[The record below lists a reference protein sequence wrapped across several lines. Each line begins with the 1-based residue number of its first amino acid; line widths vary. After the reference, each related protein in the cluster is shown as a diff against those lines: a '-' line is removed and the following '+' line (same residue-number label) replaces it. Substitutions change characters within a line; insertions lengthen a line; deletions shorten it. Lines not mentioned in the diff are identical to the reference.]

1 MVTDSSPVPYAG
13 RTCTLNPR
21 MIQFPRI
28 TFSKLSFLLFQSKVF
43 VKTRFFKIRIFR
55 DWEVLLVLA
64 AFHQTLGLIK
74 EQSGKVGE
82 VLVSWRCSCSSLVS
96 SDSLKWEGTKISIFR
111 NSEWSS
117 RAVQWLQED
126 ICHRQTYF
134 GENHGGNHC
143 TPLSIISQ
151 ICWIPGGRKKLS
163 IAECDELQL
172 IERVI
177 TWSDFSFL
185 LWWEKGRRKL
195 NRSLHNSVL
204 KIYLKKKKQ
213 KHRRVDILVG

>member
-1 MVTDSSPVPYAG
+1 MAPIWLPASLS
-13 RTCTLNPR
+13 
-21 MIQFPRI
+21 IQQIEIPLGSHSICSMRNSTQRHINGDVVGINVHTIWRKWEIKIFLKQI
-28 TFSKLSFLLFQSKVF
+28 SWTIKCQHTHEWAFCKYLFS
-43 VKTRFFKIRIFR
+43 
-55 DWEVLLVLA
+55 
-64 AFHQTLGLIK
+64 
-74 EQSGKVGE
+74 
-82 VLVSWRCSCSSLVS
+82 S
-96 SDSLKWEGTKISIFR
+96 SDSLKWEGAKTSIFR
-111 NSEWSS
+111 SREWSS
-117 RAVQWLQED
+117 RAVRWLQED

-134 GENHGGNHC
+134 GENHRGNHC
-143 TPLSIISQ
+143 TPFSIIGQ

-204 KIYLKKKKQ
+204 KIYLKKKK
-213 KHRRVDILVG
+213 RRVAILVG

>member
-1 MVTDSSPVPYAG
+1 MAPIGLPASLSIQQVEIPLGSHSICSMRYSTQRHINGDVVGINVHTIWRKWEIKIFLKQISW
-13 RTCTLNPR
+13 TIKCQHTR
-21 MIQFPRI
+21 MGIC
-28 TFSKLSFLLFQSKVF
+28 KYLFF
-43 VKTRFFKIRIFR
+43 
-55 DWEVLLVLA
+55 
-64 AFHQTLGLIK
+64 
-74 EQSGKVGE
+74 
-82 VLVSWRCSCSSLVS
+82 S